1 MDGDEIVNP
10 GDTALCIASPALCAV
25 KQGVGAA
32 ASSAAS
38 NGFKQAAETMFAAYD
53 DIMKQF
59 LTSWVGASF
68 KVDLDNKATSWFQD
82 TTLPITI
89 VLLTLGLVVA
99 GARVMY
105 SHRGEPFQEAMAAL
119 GKAVAVITLGT
130 AAIQIFVWGG
140 DAYGQWI
147 LKVSGTTATAGYV
160 DAAFATS
167 SPGLALIFGLLGV
180 LAVGIQWVIMFV
192 RQALMLLLNAFWQVS
207 AAYAVLR
214 RGEQAFEKITAWIIA
229 FIIYSPLAA
238 SIYAFAWRLKNGQ
251 DGAGGVIYGLMLIGL
266 AVIAL
271 PAIMRLLVPASGA
284 LGSAIGG
291 AMAMGVAAG
300 VVQAGVAV
308 GAAVAT
314 GGASAGASGAGA
326 AGAGAG
332 AGAGSGAAGGVA
344 GGGEVAASGGGGGA
358 GGSDSSPVA
367 GGGNSDAG
375 SSGGDG
381 AGGMVGDGGATGA
394 PADSGNSAGGAT
406 TSSGAGSGSGGPDGG
421 SVVGGAS
428 PDSGQS
434 AGSKASLAA
443 TQVVAS
449 GAGDA
454 PATAEGMISE

>member
-1 MDGDEIVNP
+1 MNP
-10 GDTALCIASPALCAV
+10 GDAALCAASLVGCAV
-25 KQGVGAA
+25 KKGTEGAV
-32 ASSAAS
+32 SSAAS

-332 AGAGSGAAGGVA
+332 SGAAGGVA
-344 GGGEVAASGGGGGA
+344 GGGEVAASGGGGA

-375 SSGGDG
+375 SSAGDG
-381 AGGMVGDGGATGA
+381 AGGMVGDGGGATGA
-394 PADSGNSAGGAT
+394 AADSGNSAGGAT
-406 TSSGAGSGSGGPDGG
+406 TSSGAESGSGSPDGG
-421 SVVGGAS
+421 SVAGGAS

-454 PATAEGMISE
+454 PSTAEGMISE

>member
-1 MDGDEIVNP
+1 M
-10 GDTALCIASPALCAV
+10 
-25 KQGVGAA
+25 GAA

-53 DIMKQF
+53 DVMKQF
-59 LTSWVGASF
+59 LTSWVGAGFQVS
-68 KVDLDNKATSWFQD
+68 LDNKATSWFQD

-89 VLLTLGLVVA
+89 MLLTLGLIVA

-105 SHRGEPFQEAMAAL
+105 SHRGEPFQEAMTAL
-119 GKAVAVITLGT
+119 GKTVAVITLGT

-147 LKVSGTTATAGYV
+147 LKVSGISATAGYV
-160 DAAFATS
+160 DAAFATT
-167 SPGLALIFGLLGV
+167 SPGLALILGLIGV

-291 AMAMGVAAG
+291 AMALGAAAA

-332 AGAGSGAAGGVA
+332 AGGGAAGGVA
-344 GGGEVAASGGGGGA
+344 GGGEVAASGGGGA
-358 GGSDSSPVA
+358 GGGDSSPVA
-367 GGGNSDAG
+367 GGGSSDAG
-375 SSGGDG
+375 TSGDG
-381 AGGMVGDGGATGA
+381 AGGMVGDGGGA
-394 PADSGNSAGGAT
+394 SGAAADSGSSAAGA
-406 TSSGAGSGSGGPDGG
+406 SGGGSDGG
-421 SVVGGAS
+421 SVAGGSS

-434 AGSKASLAA
+434 SGSTASMAA
-443 TQVVAS
+443 AQVVAS

-454 PATAEGMISE
+454 PSTAEGMISE

>member
-1 MDGDEIVNP
+1 MNP
-10 GDTALCIASPALCAV
+10 GDAALCAASLVGCAV
-25 KQGVGAA
+25 KKGTEGAV
-32 ASSAAS
+32 SSAAS

-89 VLLTLGLVVA
+89 MLLTLGLVVA

-147 LKVSGTTATAGYV
+147 LKVSGISAKAGYV
-160 DAAFATS
+160 DAAFATT
-167 SPGLALIFGLLGV
+167 SPGLALILGLIGV

-300 VVQAGVAV
+300 VVQAGVAT

-326 AGAGAG
+326 AGAGA
-332 AGAGSGAAGGVA
+332 AGGGSAAGGVA
-344 GGGEVAASGGGGGA
+344 GGGQVAASGG
-358 GGSDSSPVA
+358 SSTPVA
-367 GGGNSDAG
+367 GGGSSDAG
-375 SSGGDG
+375 SSGADG
-381 AGGMVGDGGATGA
+381 AAGMVGSDGATGA
-394 PADSGNSAGGAT
+394 AADSGNSAGGAT
-406 TSSGAGSGSGGPDGG
+406 TSSGAGTSEGG
-421 SVVGGAS
+421 SVAAGSS

-434 AGSKASLAA
+434 SGSKASLAA

-454 PATAEGMISE
+454 PSTAEGMISE

>member
-1 MDGDEIVNP
+1 MNP

-89 VLLTLGLVVA
+89 ALLTLGLVVA

-147 LKVSGTTATAGYV
+147 LKVSGTTATDGYV

-300 VVQAGVAV
+300 VVQAGVAA

-326 AGAGAG
+326 AGVGS
-332 AGAGSGAAGGVA
+332 GSGAAGGVA

-381 AGGMVGDGGATGA
+381 AGGMVGDGGGATGA
-394 PADSGNSAGGAT
+394 AADSGNSAAGA
-406 TSSGAGSGSGGPDGG
+406 SASAGTGDGG
-421 SVVGGAS
+421 SVAGGAS

-454 PATAEGMISE
+454 PSTAEGMISE

>member
-1 MDGDEIVNP
+1 MANGV
-10 GDTALCIASPALCAV
+10 GDTVCHLVVGCDLAKNAV
-25 KQGVGAA
+25 GDAA
-32 ASSAAS
+32 KAAAS

-68 KVDLDNKATSWFQD
+68 KVSLDNKATSWFQD

-105 SHRGEPFQEAMAAL
+105 SHRGEPFQEAMTAL

-147 LKVSGTTATAGYV
+147 LKVSGTTATDGYV
-160 DAAFATS
+160 DAAFATT
-167 SPGLALIFGLLGV
+167 SPGLALIFGLMGV

-291 AMAMGVAAG
+291 AMALGAAAA

-332 AGAGSGAAGGVA
+332 AGGGAAGGVA
-344 GGGEVAASGGGGGA
+344 GGGEVAASGGGGSA
-358 GGSDSSPVA
+358 GGGDSSPVA
-367 GGGNSDAG
+367 GGGSSDAG
-375 SSGGDG
+375 SSGDG
-381 AGGMVGDGGATGA
+381 AGGMVGDGGGASGAAT
-394 PADSGNSAGGAT
+394 DSGSSAAGA
-406 TSSGAGSGSGGPDGG
+406 SGGGSDGG
-421 SVVGGAS
+421 SVAGGSS

-434 AGSKASLAA
+434 SGSTASMAA
-443 TQVVAS
+443 AQVVAS

-454 PATAEGMISE
+454 PSTAEGMISE

>member
-1 MDGDEIVNP
+1 MNP
-10 GDTALCIASPALCAV
+10 GDAALCAASLVGCAV
-25 KQGVGAA
+25 KKGTEGAV
-32 ASSAAS
+32 SSAAS

-89 VLLTLGLVVA
+89 MLLTLGLVVA

-147 LKVSGTTATAGYV
+147 LKVSGISAKAGYV
-160 DAAFATS
+160 DAAFATT
-167 SPGLALIFGLLGV
+167 SPGLALILGLIGV

-300 VVQAGVAV
+300 VVQAGVAA

-326 AGAGAG
+326 AGAGV
-332 AGAGSGAAGGVA
+332 GAGSAGGGVA
-344 GGGEVAASGGGGGA
+344 GGGEVAASGGSGS
-358 GGSDSSPVA
+358 GGSSSPVA
-367 GGGNSDAG
+367 GGGSSDAG
-375 SSGGDG
+375 SSGADG
-381 AGGMVGDGGATGA
+381 AAGMVGGDSASGAA
-394 PADSGNSAGGAT
+394 ADSGNSAGGAT
-406 TSSGAGSGSGGPDGG
+406 ASSGAGASEGG
-421 SVVGGAS
+421 SVAAGSS

-434 AGSKASLAA
+434 SGSKASLAA

-454 PATAEGMISE
+454 PSTAEGMISE

>member
-1 MDGDEIVNP
+1 MDGGEIVNP

-68 KVDLDNKATSWFQD
+68 KVDLDNRATSWFQD

-89 VLLTLGLVVA
+89 ALLTLGLVVA

-192 RQALMLLLNAFWQVS
+192 RHALMLLLNAFWQVS
-207 AAYAVLR
+207 AAYALLR

-271 PAIMRLLVPASGA
+271 PAIMRLLIPASGA

-332 AGAGSGAAGGVA
+332 AGAGGGAAGGVA
-344 GGGEVAASGGGGGA
+344 GGGEVAASGGGGG
-358 GGSDSSPVA
+358 GSESSPVA
-367 GGGNSDAG
+367 SGGSSDAG

-381 AGGMVGDGGATGA
+381 AGGMVGGSGAAGAT
-394 PADSGNSAGGAT
+394 ADSGSSAAGA
-406 TSSGAGSGSGGPDGG
+406 SAAGSGSGGGGADGG
-421 SVVGGAS
+421 AVAGGSS

-434 AGSKASLAA
+434 SGSKASLAA

-454 PATAEGMISE
+454 PSTAEGMISE

>member
-53 DIMKQF
+53 DVMKQF
-59 LTSWVGASF
+59 LTSWVGAGFQVS
-68 KVDLDNKATSWFQD
+68 LDNKATSWFQD

-89 VLLTLGLVVA
+89 MLLTLGLIVA

-105 SHRGEPFQEAMAAL
+105 SHRGEPFQEAMTAL
-119 GKAVAVITLGT
+119 GKTVAVITLGT

-147 LKVSGTTATAGYV
+147 LKVSGISATAGYV
-160 DAAFATS
+160 DAAFATT
-167 SPGLALIFGLLGV
+167 SPGLALILGLIGV

-291 AMAMGVAAG
+291 AMALGAAAA

-332 AGAGSGAAGGVA
+332 AGGGAAGGVA
-344 GGGEVAASGGGGGA
+344 GGGEVAASGGGGA
-358 GGSDSSPVA
+358 GGGDSSPVA
-367 GGGNSDAG
+367 GGGSSDAG
-375 SSGGDG
+375 TSGDG
-381 AGGMVGDGGATGA
+381 AGGMVGDGGGA
-394 PADSGNSAGGAT
+394 SGAAADSGSSAAGA
-406 TSSGAGSGSGGPDGG
+406 SGGGSDGG
-421 SVVGGAS
+421 SVAGGSS

-434 AGSKASLAA
+434 SGSTASMAA
-443 TQVVAS
+443 AQVVAS

-454 PATAEGMISE
+454 PSTAEGMISE

>member
-1 MDGDEIVNP
+1 MSSAADN
-10 GDTALCIASPALCAV
+10 ALCFASGIACAV
-25 KQGVGAA
+25 KKGAEGA
-32 ASSAAS
+32 VADVAS
-38 NGFKQAAETMFAAYD
+38 NGFQQAAETLFAAYD

-105 SHRGEPFQEAMAAL
+105 SHRGEPFQEAMVAL

-130 AAIQIFVWGG
+130 AVIQVLVWGG

-160 DAAFATS
+160 DAAFATA

-266 AVIAL
+266 AVVAL

-284 LGSAIGG
+284 IGSAIGG

-314 GGASAGASGAGA
+314 GGGSAGASGAGA
-326 AGAGAG
+326 AAGGAGAG
-332 AGAGSGAAGGVA
+332 GGVA
-344 GGGEVAASGGGGGA
+344 GGGEVAASGGGT
-358 GGSDSSPVA
+358 GGSDSSSPVA
-367 GGGNSDAG
+367 GGGSSDAG
-375 SSGGDG
+375 LSGSEGAAGMVGGDG
-381 AGGMVGDGGATGA
+381 ATGA
-394 PADSGNSAGGAT
+394 AADSGNSAGGAT
-406 TSSGAGSGSGGPDGG
+406 ASSGAGASEGG
-421 SVVGGAS
+421 SVAAGSS

-434 AGSKASLAA
+434 SGSKASLAA
-443 TQVVAS
+443 GQVVAQ
-449 GAGDA
+449 GASDA
-454 PATAEGMISE
+454 PSTAEGMIGE

>member
-1 MDGDEIVNP
+1 MNP
-10 GDTALCIASPALCAV
+10 GDAALCAASLVGCAV
-25 KQGVGAA
+25 KKGTEGAV
-32 ASSAAS
+32 SSAAS

-82 TTLPITI
+82 ATPPITI

-147 LKVSGTTATAGYV
+147 LKVSGTTATDGYV

-300 VVQAGVAV
+300 VVQAGVAA

-332 AGAGSGAAGGVA
+332 AGAGGGAAGGVA
-344 GGGEVAASGGGGGA
+344 GGGEVAASGG
-358 GGSDSSPVA
+358 SSTPVA
-367 GGGNSDAG
+367 GGGSSDAG
-375 SSGGDG
+375 SSGADG
-381 AGGMVGDGGATGA
+381 AGGMVGDDGATGA
-394 PADSGNSAGGAT
+394 AADSGNSAGGAT
-406 TSSGAGSGSGGPDGG
+406 ASSGAGASEGG
-421 SVVGGAS
+421 SVAAGSS

-434 AGSKASLAA
+434 SGSKASLAA

-454 PATAEGMISE
+454 PSTAEGMISE

>member
-1 MDGDEIVNP
+1 MNP
-10 GDTALCIASPALCAV
+10 GDAALCAASLVGCAV
-25 KQGVGAA
+25 KKGTEGAV
-32 ASSAAS
+32 SSAAS

-147 LKVSGTTATAGYV
+147 LKVSGTTATDGYV

-332 AGAGSGAAGGVA
+332 SGAAGGVA
-344 GGGEVAASGGGGGA
+344 GGGEVAASGGGGGT

-381 AGGMVGDGGATGA
+381 AGGIVGDGGAATGA
-394 PADSGNSAGGAT
+394 AADSGNSAAGA
-406 TSSGAGSGSGGPDGG
+406 SAIAGTGDGG
-421 SVVGGAS
+421 SVAGGAS

-454 PATAEGMISE
+454 PSTAEGMISE

>member
-1 MDGDEIVNP
+1 MANGV
-10 GDTALCIASPALCAV
+10 GDTVCQMV
-25 KQGVGAA
+25 VGCEGAKAIVGGAAKSA
-32 ASSAAS
+32 ASS
-38 NGFKQAAETMFAAYD
+38 GFKQAADTMFAAYD

-59 LTSWVGASF
+59 LTSWVGAGF
-68 KVDLDNKATSWFQD
+68 KVSLDNKATSWFQD

-105 SHRGEPFQEAMAAL
+105 SHRGEPFQEAMTAL

-130 AAIQIFVWGG
+130 ATIQVLVWGG
-140 DAYGQWI
+140 DSYGQWI
-147 LKVSGTTATAGYV
+147 LKASGISATAGYV
-160 DAAFATS
+160 DAAFAAA

-180 LAVGIQWVIMFV
+180 LAVGIQWVIMYV

-332 AGAGSGAAGGVA
+332 AGAGSGAAGDVA
-344 GGGEVAASGGGGGA
+344 GGGEVAASGGGGGT

-375 SSGGDG
+375 SSGADG

-394 PADSGNSAGGAT
+394 AADNGYSAGGAT
-406 TSSGAGSGSGGPDGG
+406 ASSGAGASEGG
-421 SVVGGAS
+421 SVAAGSS

-454 PATAEGMISE
+454 PSTAEGMISE

>member
-1 MDGDEIVNP
+1 
-10 GDTALCIASPALCAV
+10 
-25 KQGVGAA
+25 
-32 ASSAAS
+32 
-38 NGFKQAAETMFAAYD
+38 MFAAYD
-53 DIMKQF
+53 DVMKQF
-59 LTSWVGASF
+59 LTSWVGAGFQVS
-68 KVDLDNKATSWFQD
+68 LDNKATSWFQD

-89 VLLTLGLVVA
+89 MLLTLGLIVA

-105 SHRGEPFQEAMAAL
+105 SHRGEPFQEAMTAL
-119 GKAVAVITLGT
+119 GKTVAVITLGT

-147 LKVSGTTATAGYV
+147 LKVSGISAKAGYV
-160 DAAFATS
+160 DAAFATT
-167 SPGLALIFGLLGV
+167 SPGLALILGLIGV
-180 LAVGIQWVIMFV
+180 LAVGIQWVIMYV

-291 AMAMGVAAG
+291 AMALGAAAA

-332 AGAGSGAAGGVA
+332 AGSGAAGGVA

-358 GGSDSSPVA
+358 GGGDASPVA

-381 AGGMVGDGGATGA
+381 AGGMVGDGGGATGA
-394 PADSGNSAGGAT
+394 AADSGSSAAGA
-406 TSSGAGSGSGGPDGG
+406 SASGGGSDGG
-421 SVVGGAS
+421 SVAGGSS

-434 AGSKASLAA
+434 SGSTASMAA
-443 TQVVAS
+443 AQVVAS

-454 PATAEGMISE
+454 PSTAEGMISE

>member
-1 MDGDEIVNP
+1 MASGIGD
-10 GDTALCIASPALCAV
+10 ALCSGIIGCNGAKAIV
-25 KQGVGAA
+25 GGAA
-32 ASSAAS
+32 KSVASS
-38 NGFKQAAETMFAAYD
+38 GFKEAAETMFGAYD

-59 LTSWVGASF
+59 LTSWVGAGF
-68 KVDLDNKATSWFQD
+68 KVSLDNKATSWFQD

-105 SHRGEPFQEAMAAL
+105 SHRGEPFQEAMTAL

-130 AAIQIFVWGG
+130 ATIQVLVWGG
-140 DAYGQWI
+140 DSYGQWI
-147 LKVSGTTATAGYV
+147 LKVSGISATAGYV
-160 DAAFATS
+160 DAAFAAA

-180 LAVGIQWVIMFV
+180 LAVGIQWVIMYV

-332 AGAGSGAAGGVA
+332 AGSGAAGGVA
-344 GGGEVAASGGGGGA
+344 GGGEVAASGGGGGT
-358 GGSDSSPVA
+358 GGGDSSPVA
-367 GGGNSDAG
+367 GGGSSDAG
-375 SSGGDG
+375 SSGADG

-394 PADSGNSAGGAT
+394 AADNGNSAGGAT
-406 TSSGAGSGSGGPDGG
+406 ASSGAGASEGG
-421 SVVGGAS
+421 SVAAGSS

-434 AGSKASLAA
+434 SGSKASLAA

-454 PATAEGMISE
+454 PSTAEGMISE

>member
-1 MDGDEIVNP
+1 MASGIGD
-10 GDTALCIASPALCAV
+10 ALCSGIIGCNGAKAIV
-25 KQGVGAA
+25 GGAA
-32 ASSAAS
+32 KSVASS
-38 NGFKQAAETMFAAYD
+38 GFKQAAETMFAAYD

-105 SHRGEPFQEAMAAL
+105 SHRGEPFQEAMVAL

-130 AAIQIFVWGG
+130 AVIQVLVWGG

-160 DAAFATS
+160 DAAFATA

-266 AVIAL
+266 AVVAL

-284 LGSAIGG
+284 IGSAIGG

-326 AGAGAG
+326 AAGGAGAG
-332 AGAGSGAAGGVA
+332 GAGAGGGVA
-344 GGGEVAASGGGGGA
+344 GGGEVAASGGGT

-367 GGGNSDAG
+367 GGGSSDAG
-375 SSGGDG
+375 SSGGEG
-381 AGGMVGDGGATGA
+381 AAGMVGGDGITGA
-394 PADSGNSAGGAT
+394 GADSGNSAGGAT
-406 TSSGAGSGSGGPDGG
+406 ASSGAGASEGG
-421 SVVGGAS
+421 SVAAGSS

-443 TQVVAS
+443 GQVVAQ

-454 PATAEGMISE
+454 PSTAEGMIGE

>member
-1 MDGDEIVNP
+1 MANGV
-10 GDTALCIASPALCAV
+10 GDTVCQMV
-25 KQGVGAA
+25 VGCEGAKAIVGGAAKSA
-32 ASSAAS
+32 ASS
-38 NGFKQAAETMFAAYD
+38 GFKQAAETMFAAYD

-59 LTSWVGASF
+59 LTSWVGAGF
-68 KVDLDNKATSWFQD
+68 KVSLDNKATSWFQD

-105 SHRGEPFQEAMAAL
+105 SHRGEPFQEAMTAL

-130 AAIQIFVWGG
+130 SLIQVLVWGG
-140 DAYGQWI
+140 DSYGQWI
-147 LKVSGTTATAGYV
+147 LKASGISATAGYV
-160 DAAFATS
+160 DAAFAAA

-180 LAVGIQWVIMFV
+180 LAVGIQWVIMYV

-251 DGAGGVIYGLMLIGL
+251 NGAGGVIYGLMLIGL

-271 PAIMRLLVPASGA
+271 PAIMRLLIPASGA
-284 LGSAIGG
+284 IGSALGG

-308 GAAVAT
+308 GAAVST

-326 AGAGAG
+326 AAGGAGAG
-332 AGAGSGAAGGVA
+332 GGVAGGGVA
-344 GGGEVAASGGGGGA
+344 GGGEVTASGGA
-358 GGSDSSPVA
+358 GIGESSSPVA
-367 GGGNSDAG
+367 GGGSSDAG
-375 SSGGDG
+375 SSGGEG
-381 AGGMVGDGGATGA
+381 AAGMVGGDGATGA
-394 PADSGNSAGGAT
+394 AADSGNSAGGAT
-406 TSSGAGSGSGGPDGG
+406 ASSGAGTSEGG
-421 SVVGGAS
+421 SVAAGSS

-454 PATAEGMISE
+454 PSTAEGMISE

>member
-1 MDGDEIVNP
+1 MASGIGD
-10 GDTALCIASPALCAV
+10 ALCSGIIGCNGAKAIV
-25 KQGVGAA
+25 GGAA
-32 ASSAAS
+32 KSVASS
-38 NGFKQAAETMFAAYD
+38 GFKEAAETMFGAYD

-105 SHRGEPFQEAMAAL
+105 SHRGEPFQEAMVAL

-130 AAIQIFVWGG
+130 AAIQVLVWGG

-160 DAAFATS
+160 DAAFATT

-266 AVIAL
+266 AVVAL

-284 LGSAIGG
+284 IGSAIGG

-326 AGAGAG
+326 AAGGAGAG
-332 AGAGSGAAGGVA
+332 AAGAGAGGGVA
-344 GGGEVAASGGGGGA
+344 GGGEVAASGGGT

-367 GGGNSDAG
+367 GGGSSDAG
-375 SSGGDG
+375 SSGSEGAAGMVGGDG
-381 AGGMVGDGGATGA
+381 AMGAA
-394 PADSGNSAGGAT
+394 ADSGNSAAGAT
-406 TSSGAGSGSGGPDGG
+406 ASSGAGTSEGG
-421 SVVGGAS
+421 SVAAGSS

-443 TQVVAS
+443 GQVVAQ
-449 GAGDA
+449 GASDA
-454 PATAEGMISE
+454 PSTAEGMIGE